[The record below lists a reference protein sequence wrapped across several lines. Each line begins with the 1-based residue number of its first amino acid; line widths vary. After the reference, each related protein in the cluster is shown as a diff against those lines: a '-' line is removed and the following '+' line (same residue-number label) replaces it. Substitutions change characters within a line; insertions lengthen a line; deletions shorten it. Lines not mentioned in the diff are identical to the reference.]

1 MRFFGAKKNRQLRT
15 RPTMG
20 SARAPMTYYRQ
31 RSQRPTTTFNNRT
44 SGKAKARTYLSKLN
58 LFMLVALILAGIIFS
73 LIVNPKAKVELDNQ
87 IYRQSSEYTTAVNQQ
102 FSTVLNRFKPTLN
115 QQAIIHSLQAKFPEL
130 SDVIIKLPLYA
141 RTPQVKLIVAPPSF
155 ILTGAA
161 GTYGEQIK
169 YVVAANGKAV
179 GLAENF
185 PQVTALPVINDQT
198 SLPVKSGEVVLGKD
212 TSQFILS
219 VLAQCQKA
227 NVPVASFNLP
237 KGSPEINLRT
247 TDRNYYVKFNVDGDA
262 LIQTGQFLAARAQFD
277 QSGEGPKEYLDVRVE
292 GRIYYK

>member
-31 RSQRPTTTFNNRT
+31 RSQRPTTTFDNR
-44 SGKAKARTYLSKLN
+44 
-58 LFMLVALILAGIIFS
+58 
-73 LIVNPKAKVELDNQ
+73 

-169 YVVAANGKAV
+169 YVVAANGK
-179 GLAENF
+179 
-185 PQVTALPVINDQT
+185 
-198 SLPVKSGEVVLGKD
+198 
-212 TSQFILS
+212 
-219 VLAQCQKA
+219 
-227 NVPVASFNLP
+227 
-237 KGSPEINLRT
+237 
-247 TDRNYYVKFNVDGDA
+247 
-262 LIQTGQFLAARAQFD
+262 
-277 QSGEGPKEYLDVRVE
+277 
-292 GRIYYK
+292 